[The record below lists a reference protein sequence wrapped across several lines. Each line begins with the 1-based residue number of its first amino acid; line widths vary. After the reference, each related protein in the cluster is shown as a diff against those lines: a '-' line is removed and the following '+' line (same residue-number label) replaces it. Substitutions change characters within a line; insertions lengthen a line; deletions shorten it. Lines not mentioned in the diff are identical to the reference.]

1 MVWRWSWLALLVVF
15 TVGIVGAPSWAD
27 TAGAGAGKN
36 RFWSD
41 VTRGNHA
48 DSEKGDLNSVVHPA
62 GMWMS
67 SPSTCDKSNVC
78 HGGSRCADGSI
89 RIWQWFQPSGEP
101 SAKADGGLSAC
112 AAIISNDPR
121 TLTRSDIAHA
131 FKTIEL
137 PAARLVIQPPKGRTL
152 VNFDTVFYTTQ
163 GSFRRSVRLLG
174 HRVEF
179 RIRPNEFSFV
189 FGDGHWLTTRDR
201 GRPFTTKAALARD
214 ITHRYLT
221 KGVFHPSLETT
232 YGADF
237 RVDGGRWRAVV
248 GTVTIQG
255 PELDLEAVTATP
267 VLVG

>member
-1 MVWRWSWLALLVVF
+1 MTKRQNDAKKLASATGSEESPGGEARDVAHQALKKHT
-15 TVGIVGAPSWAD
+15 TVLCGMSM
-27 TAGAGAGKN
+27 TAKC
-36 RFWSD
+36 
-41 VTRGNHA
+41 
-48 DSEKGDLNSVVHPA
+48 LHP
-62 GMWMS
+62 MK
-67 SPSTCDKSNVC
+67 CD
-78 HGGSRCADGSI
+78 DGSLMTW
-89 RIWQWFQPSGEP
+89 IWYEYP
-101 SAKADGGLSAC
+101 DGRTTDPHEGC
-112 AAIISNDPR
+112 ASETETDDGPVS
-121 TLTRSDIAHA
+121 LTVERVIHA
-131 FKTIEL
+131 FRELPL
-137 PAARLVIQPPKGRTL
+137 PAAPLVIQPPKGRTL

-189 FGDGHWLTTRDR
+189 FGDGHWLTTRDP

-221 KGVFHPSLETT
+221 KGMFHPSLETT

-237 RVDGGRWRAVV
+237 RVDGGRWRAVA

-267 VLVG
+267 VLVD